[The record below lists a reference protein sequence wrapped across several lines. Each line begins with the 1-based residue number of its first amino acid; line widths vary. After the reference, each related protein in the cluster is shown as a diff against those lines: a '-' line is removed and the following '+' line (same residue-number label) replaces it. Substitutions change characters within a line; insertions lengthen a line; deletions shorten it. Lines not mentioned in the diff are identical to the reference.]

1 MDVTLVEVRES
12 EYDDFFA
19 MYEPYVRELDP
30 YDPAGPAP
38 AGYLDQYRRAV
49 LDDMEGRELLWILA
63 GGARAGLIV
72 VRTQSDWPDESRAVA
87 SIAEFYV
94 LPEFRRARTGTAAVK
109 ELLAEHRRR
118 GTDEIEADILR
129 DNEPARGFWASL
141 GFEVQMYQTSRKP

>member
-94 LPEFRRARTGTAAVK
+94 LPEFRRARTGTAAG
-109 ELLAEHRRR
+109 LDRSGH
-118 GTDEIEADILR
+118 
-129 DNEPARGFWASL
+129 PARQRACEGVL
-141 GFEVQMYQTSRKP
+141 GEPGLRGADVPDEPETVTRS